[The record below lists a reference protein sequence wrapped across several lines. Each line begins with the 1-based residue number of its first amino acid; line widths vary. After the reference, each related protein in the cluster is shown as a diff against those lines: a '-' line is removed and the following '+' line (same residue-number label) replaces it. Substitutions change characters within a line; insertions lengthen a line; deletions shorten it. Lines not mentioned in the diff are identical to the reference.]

1 MKKSL
6 LILSMLALTATSAR
20 AYDTLEAGTADAPN
34 YYLIKAVSDG
44 TYASYTADAITAG
57 NSTTNLTRV
66 ADPTA
71 NSVWAVTPG
80 TDTNSLTIKNYTG
93 EHYLV
98 QFQDEDGSEST
109 VSGGFANVASSAV
122 NIYPNSL
129 GNGHYSLRT
138 QNRNYDYSGGTNP
151 IYAYM
156 MYAPAN
162 DVTFQNTWN
171 DGTQSVVSFQV
182 YKLTITDGTDVQT
195 AIQNRLD
202 AIPVDD
208 AKGAAIAKLNGYI
221 ENVPPVAEVLTPYI
235 AQVNAA
241 TSIEGVNAVV
251 TEAEAA
257 GNAVLAEGLNNQVYA
272 LKNVRRAALG
282 RDAFVALNAAANNY
296 GQSAEMNTPNAW
308 FKFTTIQT
316 GYYLTNMG
324 DNKWVAN
331 DAPSDSEASFVY
343 PILYTSGNYS
353 GISFPFSAEH
363 TGNGFNMNS
372 GASGSTLTSWAY
384 TDEGSIWA
392 IVNVWDTYAVPTIDA
407 LNAYAATTAPV
418 NEYFTAPVAD
428 INALG
433 YTADLVT
440 KPAELLNSAIS
451 QANTDLKTVLDGKI
465 FAVKNE
471 RNQGYLYPNGAQYNV
486 TANPDDNT
494 WFKFTADPDHE
505 GAYFMQN
512 LSDGMYVSSELAPSA
527 DSKLTVYPTVNHST
541 YYGFTFCN
549 AETSIGIDCFNYNGK
564 LLYWTRNDPGAIW
577 SLYDVVEEIATTA
590 TEKLSKYVENVG
602 PAAEIFT
609 KAIEDINSLTVSD
622 TYATQVTAISDKAF
636 ADADALLGTALA
648 GKVVSVHS
656 LRNGYV
662 VAGEDGYTIS
672 QTETDL
678 ANYDFEAAEDGGYY
692 MYSPASKKYLGPA
705 VAEEGTANQLMTAVD
720 SKDDAVK
727 VYPFI
732 FSNGDKYGVC
742 LSLSDS
748 NANNTVGLNTGGK
761 LYQYYINDAGSI
773 FSIKVMGDSTGIEE
787 ITAGESAA
795 QGIYDLSGR
804 RLSAPVRGINIING
818 RKVLV
823 K

>member
-20 AYDTLEAGTADAPN
+20 AYDVLEAGTADAPN

-57 NSTTNLTRV
+57 ASTTNLTRV

-80 TDTNSLTIKNYTG
+80 TATNSLTIKNYTG
-93 EHYLV
+93 DHYLV
-98 QFQDEDGSEST
+98 QFQDADGSEST
-109 VSGGFANVASSAV
+109 VNEGYANVSSSSV
-122 NIYPNSL
+122 NIYPTLL
-129 GNGHYSLRT
+129 GNGQYVLKT
-138 QNRNYDYSGGTNP
+138 QNRYYDYSGGSNP
-151 IYAYM
+151 IYAYIM
-156 MYAPAN
+156 SAPAN
-162 DVTFQNTWN
+162 ASYFQNTYY
-171 DGTQSVVSFQV
+171 DSSAAFHV
-182 YKLTITDGTDVQT
+182 YKLTIADGIDIET

-202 AIPVDD
+202 AMPLDD
-208 AKGAAIAKLNGYI
+208 AKGAAVAKLNGYI

-241 TSIEGVNAVV
+241 TSIDGVNAVV
-251 TEAEAA
+251 AEAEAA
-257 GNAVLAEGLNNQVYA
+257 GNAVLAEGLNNKVYA
-272 LKNVRRAALG
+272 LKNVRRAASAH
-282 RDAFVALNAAANNY
+282 DAFVALNAAANNY
-296 GQSAEMNTPNAW
+296 GQSAEMNTPDAW
-308 FKFTTIQT
+308 FRFTTIQT

-343 PILYTSGNYS
+343 PILYTSGDFS
-353 GISFPFSAEH
+353 GISFPFKEDHS
-363 TGNGFNMNS
+363 GDGFNMNNV
-372 GASGSTLTSWAY
+372 ASGSTLTSY
-384 TDEGSIWA
+384 NHTDGGSIWA

-418 NEYFTAPVAD
+418 NEYFTTPVAD

-440 KPAELLNSAIS
+440 KPAELLNNAIS

-512 LSDGMYVSSELAPSA
+512 LSDGMYVSPELTPSA

-549 AETSIGIDCFNYNGK
+549 AETSTGIDCFNYNGK

-590 TEKLSKYVENVG
+590 TENLSKYVENVG

-705 VAEEGTANQLMTAVD
+705 VAEEGTANHLMTAVD

-748 NANNTVGLNTGGK
+748 NANGTLGLNTGGK
-761 LYQYYINDAGSI
+761 LYQYMINDAGSI

-787 ITAGESAA
+787 ITTGESAA